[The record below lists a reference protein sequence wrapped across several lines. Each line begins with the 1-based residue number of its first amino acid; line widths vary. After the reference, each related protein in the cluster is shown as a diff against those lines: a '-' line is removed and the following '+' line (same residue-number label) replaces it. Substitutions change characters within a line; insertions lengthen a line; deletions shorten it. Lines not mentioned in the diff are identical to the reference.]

1 MRGFLHILLLRT
13 SSTTLPLLLKTR
25 LHTTVS
31 KMVRTKS
38 SKPVRGTSF
47 MFPSLHQNIVKA
59 VSHDNISTRFHENN
73 SDEDSNNKYSTHVM
87 GRFQCYNNACSATGW
102 SSKMVAISIR
112 GYPGNG
118 YNAVVFN
125 QRCMACKRLG
135 SFTLDVESYIGR
147 VAYRLKK
154 WAGVSTEQQ
163 YYAPK
168 EGPPHERDL
177 CEGCKRGVCRQRDVW
192 D

>member
-1 MRGFLHILLLRT
+1 MPT
-13 SSTTLPLLLKTR
+13 QTTIITL
-25 LHTTVS
+25 S
-31 KMVRTKS
+31 KMTKKKS
-38 SKPVRGTSF
+38 GKPVRGTSF
-47 MFPSLHQNIVKA
+47 MFPSLHQKIVKA
-59 VSHDNISTRFHENN
+59 VSDDKISTWFHRNN
-73 SDEDSNNKYSTHVM
+73 SNEGSNNEYSTYVM
-87 GRFQCYNNACSATGW
+87 GRFKCNNNACSTDSW

-112 GYPGNG
+112 GYSRNR

-135 SFTLDVESYIGR
+135 MLTLDVDLYVNR

-154 WAGVSTEQQ
+154 WASVLMEQQ

-177 CEGCKRGVCRQRDVW
+177 CEGCKRGVCRQKNVW